1 MPLRLANPR
10 CPPRLPP
17 IDGLPGWLTRLVAGL
32 GLTAAM
38 FASDAVF
45 TPRQHLEKSWDV
57 RDGLPDNGVNA
68 VLQTRDGYLWIGT
81 EKGLARFDGAQFRVF
96 DPWNTKELHS
106 ERVSAL
112 CEDPGGDLWIGTKG
126 GGVTRY
132 RDGEFKHAGLSSQ
145 YVSALC
151 ADRQQRV
158 WIGTSGGGLFAFRD
172 GSLQSFSATG
182 GMPDLFVLAIHE
194 ASDGR
199 ILVGTR
205 FAGLVEYRD
214 GEFGPR
220 AGVAGTATGP
230 VHALYEEGAGR
241 LWVGTPAGL
250 VRLDDTGNRVL
261 TTRDG
266 LPSDQVL
273 TIGRDRAG
281 NLWVGTKA
289 GAVTLPPGRD
299 EEPRVVRSWLRGETV
314 SACWIDREG
323 SVWLATAG
331 SGLRQLTPVAFAVLA
346 AREGLNHDVVTC
358 VMEDRVGRIW
368 LGTYGGLNCWSAG
381 ALTGWDTR
389 DGLANAIVT
398 ALLEDAAGAIW
409 IGTQQ
414 GLNRLVQGRL
424 ERCRS
429 EEGWPPGSVWAFLED
444 AEGTLWLGTAD
455 GLYEHRK
462 GRITRHGVES
472 GLPSQDI
479 RALAGGREGRLW
491 IGTAHGL
498 ALRHGGRLRPLAL
511 PSGSLTRIILCL
523 REDPDGVLWCGT
535 LGGGLIRLEAGTAT
549 GFTMREGLPDS
560 TVYQILDDGEGCL
573 WLTCNRG
580 VFKVRRTELERLA
593 RRELT
598 RLHPRVFDRTDG
610 LPSPECTGFAQP
622 AGWRSA
628 DGRLWFPTRRG
639 VAVMDPARPLRDD
652 RPPPVRLEQVVADNE
667 RLRPGNHV
675 TVKPGRE
682 RLEFHFVAL
691 SYAAPE
697 RVRFRYL
704 LEGFDKE
711 WTDAGARRVAY
722 YTRVPPGR
730 YRFRVTAG
738 LGEQAWNEIGAI
750 VAVTVWPEFWQTA
763 WFRGGVVGVLA
774 LAALGVHRWRLGRVR
789 ALDRLRL
796 RLAQDLH
803 DDLGAS
809 LTEIALMSDPEHPEF
824 AELARARS
832 HAGRI
837 SLKARSVVQTLN
849 EIVWAVNPRN
859 DNLPRLLD
867 YLCTFSEE
875 LCEAAGVRCWHEVPV
890 GLPARPLKVEFRH
903 HLLLAV
909 KEALQNVLKHA
920 HATEVWLRVSVT
932 GDQLEVVLTDNGR
945 GFPPG
950 APRPHGC
957 GLENMRARLEQI
969 GGWTEVL
976 DAGRGTTVR
985 FLAPL
990 GGGRLRRPR
999 GGHDPIGPGKE

>member
-1 MPLRLANPR
+1 MLLRLVNPGY
-10 CPPRLPP
+10 PPRRPRTG
-17 IDGLPGWLTRLVAGL
+17 GLAGL
-32 GLTAAM
+32 LVRLAVSAWVMATMLAAE
-38 FASDAVF
+38 AVLA
-45 TPRQHLEKSWDV
+45 PRQHLEKSWDV

-68 VLQTRDGYLWIGT
+68 VFQTRDGYLWIGT
-81 EKGLARFDGAQFRVF
+81 EKGLARFDGVQFRVF

-112 CEDPGGDLWIGTKG
+112 CEDAGGDLWIGTKG

-132 RDGEFKHAGLSSQ
+132 REGEFKHIGLSSQ
-145 YVSALC
+145 FVSALC
-151 ADRQQRV
+151 ADRQQQV
-158 WIGTSGGGLFAFRD
+158 WIGTSGGGLFGFRD
-172 GSLQSFSATG
+172 GSLVSYSATG

-194 ASDGR
+194 AGDGR
-199 ILVGTR
+199 MLFGTR

-214 GEFGPR
+214 GEFRPR
-220 AGVAGTATGP
+220 VLAAGMVSGP
-230 VHALYEEGAGR
+230 VHALCEDGDGGMW
-241 LWVGTPAGL
+241 LGTAAGL
-250 VRLDDTGNRVL
+250 VRLDDTGSRVL

-266 LPSDQVL
+266 LPGDQVL
-273 TIGRDRAG
+273 AIVRDRAG

-289 GAVTLPPGRD
+289 GAVTLPLGRD
-299 EEPRVVRSWLRGETV
+299 EELRVERSWLRGETV
-314 SACWIDREG
+314 SACLVDREG
-323 SVWLATAG
+323 SAWLATAA
-331 SGLRQLTPVAFAVLA
+331 SGLRQLTAMTFAVLA

-358 VMEDRVGRIW
+358 VMEDRAGQIW
-368 LGTYGGLNCWSAG
+368 LGTYGGLNRWAAG

-398 ALLEDAAGAIW
+398 ALLEDAAGDLW

-414 GLNRLVQGRL
+414 GLNRFTQGRL
-424 ERCRS
+424 EPCRPAD
-429 EEGWPPGSVWAFLED
+429 GWPPGSVWAFHED

-455 GLYEHRK
+455 GLYERRE

-498 ALRHGGRLRPLAL
+498 ALRHDGRFRPLAL

-535 LGGGLIRLEAGTAT
+535 LGGGLIRLQAGTAT
-549 GFTMREGLPDS
+549 AFTMREGLPDS
-560 TVYQILDDGEGCL
+560 TVYQILDDGEGWL

-580 VFKVRRTELERLA
+580 VFKVGRTELEQLA
-593 RRELT
+593 RRELG
-598 RLHPRVFDRTDG
+598 RLNPRVFDRTDG
-610 LPSPECTGFAQP
+610 LPSQECTGFAQP

-639 VAVMDPARPLRDD
+639 VAVLDPAQPRKDD

-675 TVKPGRE
+675 ALKPGRE

-704 LEGFDKE
+704 LEGFDTE

-738 LGEQAWNEIGAI
+738 LGEQAWNEIGAV
-750 VAVTVWPEFWQTA
+750 VAVTVWPKPWQTA
-763 WFRGGVVGVLA
+763 WFRGGVVGALA

-809 LTEIALMSDPEHPEF
+809 LTEIALMSDPEHPELK
-824 AELARARS
+824 ELGQARS
-832 HAGRI
+832 HVGRI
-837 SLKARSVVQTLN
+837 ALKARLVVQTLN

-920 HATEVWLRVSVT
+920 HATEVWLRVSVA

-945 GFPPG
+945 GFPAG
-950 APRPHGC
+950 APRPRGC
-957 GLENMRARLEQI
+957 GLENMRTRLEQI
-969 GGWTEVL
+969 GGWTEVF
-976 DAGRGTTVR
+976 DAGQGTTVR
-985 FLAPL
+985 FIAPL
-990 GGGRLRRPR
+990 GGGRLHRPR
-999 GGHDPIGPGKE
+999 TEAGPAGRGH